1 MVIARTVD
9 ALWELCVLLGREWM
23 RWAPY
28 RGSSG
33 LWLNSGNGQFR
44 ARCRAL
50 VVCMV
55 AISAVFMAASPAVA
69 DPTND
74 DKKRADQKVQ
84 ETNSALENATA
95 KAQQAWAD
103 FASANEQLP
112 TAQQA
117 AAEAKGQVIAA
128 QVQAGEAQRK
138 ADTAKH
144 DMDSAQSA
152 YDKADQQVQSTRR
165 KFDTFVRTSY
175 EESRYLT
182 SSLVLAAKNPD
193 QAVDAV
199 EYVHAVSAVKQDQVT
214 GMKAARLRAGE
225 QRATVAEQK
234 KQADQAN
241 ANAHN
246 ALAEAQQRSTAADTA
261 QQHVTDL
268 ANQKQ
273 NAYNV
278 AQQEK
283 DASQRQYEDSV
294 AASNQIEQQLKAA
307 AAQQEQQQRQQQQPA
322 PRAVP
327 APRGNPPPAA
337 HSSSGFI
344 MPVVGSKSSDFGWRF
359 DPYYHKWQLHAGT
372 DLAAP
377 TGTPIWAAAAGRVVT
392 AGWVSGYGNYTCIIH
407 PGMSS
412 PGRSISTCYGHQSQL
427 LVSVG
432 QNVSQGQVIGK
443 VGMTGAATGPHLHF
457 EVRVNGAPTEPLN
470 WL

>member
-1 MVIARTVD
+1 MN

-28 RGSSG
+28 RESNAS
-33 LWLNSGNGQFR
+33 WLNGYDGQFR
-44 ARCRAL
+44 ARCRVL
-50 VVCMV
+50 VICAAV
-55 AISAVFMAASPAVA
+55 ISALLMAVSPAVA

-74 DKKRADQKVQ
+74 DKNRADQQVQ

-103 FASANEQLP
+103 FSTANQQLP
-112 TAQQA
+112 AAEQA

-128 QVQAGEAQRK
+128 QVQASEAQRK
-138 ADTAKH
+138 ADTAKR

-152 YDKADQQVQSTRR
+152 YEKADQQVKSTRR
-165 KFDTFVRTSY
+165 KFDTFVRNSY
-175 EESRYLT
+175 EESSYLT

-214 GMKAARLRAGE
+214 SMKAARLSAGE
-225 QRATVAEQK
+225 QRATVTEQK

-246 ALAEAQQRSTAADTA
+246 ALAEAQQRSTAADAA
-261 QQHVTDL
+261 QQRVTDL

-283 DASQRQYEDSV
+283 DASQHQYEESV
-294 AASNQIEQQLKAA
+294 AASNQIEQQLRAA
-307 AAQQEQQQRQQQQPA
+307 AAQQEQERQQQPA
-322 PRAVP
+322 PRPDP
-327 APRGNPPPAA
+327 APSRGNSPPAA

-344 MPVVGSKSSDFGWRF
+344 MPVVGTKSSDFGWRSTRTTTNGSSTRG
-359 DPYYHKWQLHAGT
+359 QILLH
-372 DLAAP
+372 P
-377 TGTPIWAAAAGRVVT
+377 RVHP
-392 AGWVSGYGNYTCIIH
+392 SGLQ
-407 PGMSS
+407 PRE
-412 PGRSISTCYGHQSQL
+412 RS
-427 LVSVG
+427 
-432 QNVSQGQVIGK
+432 
-443 VGMTGAATGPHLHF
+443 
-457 EVRVNGAPTEPLN
+457 
-470 WL
+470 